1 MSDTRLP
8 RNKRAERPPPMQLTE
23 RDIRVLRLVADF
35 RYMTRDQVEK
45 LEFSPTTISY
55 CKRRLSL
62 LFHNGY
68 LERRFLPLRE
78 AFGAARAYY
87 VLDQRGADVLVKV
100 LELTRHELD
109 WRPRDGR
116 REPLYMEHTL
126 RINDVRA
133 LLLVTAKDAALEL
146 AWTDERELKRRARD
160 HRVPDPLRAGEK
172 ITIIPDGYF
181 TLGGRW
187 SFALELDRGTVE
199 EVPFKRK
206 VRGYGEWKTTGAY
219 ARSFGTHSLRVLFV
233 VADARR
239 DPRRLERIRRWTE
252 DAKGGTMFWFA
263 HLDELTPAT
272 MLGFPL
278 WSVAAT
284 PSKSRLLRESD
295 HGLGHS
301 RAEPRSAG

>member
-1 MSDTRLP
+1 
-8 RNKRAERPPPMQLTE
+8 MQLTE
-23 RDIRVLRLVADF
+23 RDLRILRLVADF

-45 LEFSPTTISY
+45 LEFSPSTASY

-62 LFHNGY
+62 LFHNAY

-87 VLDQRGADVLVKV
+87 VLDQRGAGVLAEAY
-100 LELTRHELD
+100 ELTRQELD

-126 RINDVRA
+126 RINDVRSVM
-133 LLLVTAKDAALEL
+133 LVAARRAALEL
-146 AWTDERELKRRARD
+146 SWIDERDLKRRAHD
-160 HRVPDPLRAGEK
+160 HRVPDPLHPGER

-199 EVPFKRK
+199 EGPFKRK
-206 VRGYGEWKTTGAY
+206 ARGYGEWKATGGY
-219 ARSFGTHSLRVLFV
+219 AKSFGTQSLRVLFV

-239 DPRRLERIRRWTE
+239 DPQRLSRIRRWTE
-252 DAKGGTMFWFA
+252 DAQGRSMFWFA
-263 HLDELTPAT
+263 HLDELAPKTV
-272 MLGFPL
+272 LDEPL
-278 WSVAAT
+278 WSVAGT
-284 PSKSRLLRESD
+284 QGKSRLLK
-295 HGLGHS
+295 G
-301 RAEPRSAG
+301 